1 MYKRILLTGLFVLSP
16 AAFACVPGAAGS
28 GPQGDP
34 NCMAPILTDP
44 GYFGYPLGGA
54 PDNGGYYPSAGS
66 TPKIVYLPTKY
77 GAVVINPNTGRWD
90 SAFGLS
96 SKRAALKEATHKC
109 EANGNAP
116 CNEVLLTY
124 SNGCGAMA
132 RGLFDNGSSET
143 LYTRGAETA
152 QEAERL
158 ALKKCL
164 DGGGNDCKIIMP
176 AECSLP

>member
-66 TPKIVYLPTKY
+66 APKVVYLPSKY
-77 GAVVINPNTGRWD
+77 GAIVGNPKTGLWD
-90 SAFGLS
+90 SAFGLK
-96 SKRAALKEATHKC
+96 SKRAAVKEAIRKC
-109 EANGNAP
+109 EGPNGDNAP
-116 CNEVLLTY
+116 CEVYLTY
-124 SNGCGAMA
+124 RNSCAAIADGTMNDKKVMYPDA
-132 RGLFDNGSSET
+132 
-143 LYTRGAETA
+143 AETA

-158 ALKKCL
+158 ALKYCS
-164 DGGGNDCKIIMP
+164 DRGASDCKIVMP